1 MHHLSYI
8 KVKYWQI
15 IDTLPCIYFK
25 FYTKIWVIVDAYEM
39 HYGLNTT
46 YGKSPRGCDWWL
58 NCFYQPVYVY
68 RISGNL
74 LSFFFRTQN
83 LCWSEIKAIKKKK
96 RPADGAV
103 TNNWMQKYDL
113 CLLRKDQPFKKKS
126 PDMNWPLHFCL
137 ALQIYVECQY
147 VKSCFAFPHKQN
159 DVCFFNV
166 DFNTG

>member
-25 FYTKIWVIVDAYEM
+25 FYTKVWVIVDAYVK

-46 YGKSPRGCDWWL
+46 CRKGPRGYDWWL

-74 LSFFFRTQN
+74 FSFFFCGLYFVLKRNKSIQ
-83 LCWSEIKAIKKKK
+83 KK
-96 RPADGAV
+96 RPADGTV
-103 TNNWMQKYDL
+103 TNIWMQKYYL
-113 CLLRKDQPFKKKS
+113 CLLRNDQPFKKKVNLTS
-126 PDMNWPLHFCL
+126 VLYI
-137 ALQIYVECQY
+137 QSV
-147 VKSCFAFPHKQN
+147 
-159 DVCFFNV
+159 FFLFLFFDLV
-166 DFNTG
+166 LWMMLLNTLNS